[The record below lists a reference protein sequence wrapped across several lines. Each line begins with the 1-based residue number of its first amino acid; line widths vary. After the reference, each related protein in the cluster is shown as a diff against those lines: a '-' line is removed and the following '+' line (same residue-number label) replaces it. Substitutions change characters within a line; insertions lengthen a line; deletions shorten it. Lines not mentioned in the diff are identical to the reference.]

1 MTDHVH
7 AIGAFE
13 AKTHLSELL
22 RRAEQGETFVIHRRG
37 QPVARLI
44 PYVADKA
51 DLGFRELAAS
61 FRTVRTQ
68 VIGPVDIRSLI
79 EEGRRF

>member
-7 AIGAFE
+7 GIGAFE

-22 RRAEQGETFVIHRRG
+22 RRAERGETFVIHRRG
-37 QPVARLI
+37 RPVARLI
-44 PYVADKA
+44 PYVAD
-51 DLGFRELAAS
+51 DDIVGFRELAAG

-68 VIGPVDIRSLI
+68 VSGPVDIRSLI